1 MPDDRIVEV
10 FSAANVVEAHSL
22 LARLEEAGIAAQVVG
37 ESLGNAAGWLP
48 ASDTAPRIWVRQADE
63 ARAREVI
70 AEHLSE
76 AREQAAEPE
85 DTELSEEAEEPVEAE
100 EPLKDGG
107 QESGGAER
115 PAVRANWVAV
125 VGVAC
130 IVAGVLH
137 SAYRWI
143 AIGRYSAETEGVLV
157 RSELAGM
164 KVESQPGARDLPI
177 FPQKD
182 EVRALYDLRYAY
194 VVGDREYRAEVKK
207 RDRVEDRVTIHY
219 DPAHP
224 ADCLVGPLVPP
235 WLSLVFGGLLGGG
248 LLFVAYRF
256 R

>member
-10 FSAANVVEAHSL
+10 FSAANVVEAHSVR
-22 LARLEEAGIAAQVVG
+22 ARLEEAGIEAQIVG
-37 ESLGNAAGWLP
+37 EFLGNAAGWLP
-48 ASDTAPRIWVRQADE
+48 ASDTAPRIWVRHADE

-70 AEHLSE
+70 AEYLSE
-76 AREQAAEPE
+76 ARQEAAEPE
-85 DTELSEEAEEPVEAE
+85 EAELPAEAEEPV
-100 EPLKDGG
+100 KDGKQG
-107 QESGGAER
+107 SGGAER

-143 AIGRYSAETEGVLV
+143 TVGKYTGETEGVLV
-157 RSELAGM
+157 RSEWDGL
-164 KVESQPGARDLPI
+164 KVEPRPGARDLPI
-177 FPQKD
+177 SFLRKD
-182 EVRALYDLRYAY
+182 RIRTLFDLRYAY
-194 VVGDREYRAEVKK
+194 VVGGTEYRAEVKN
-207 RDRVEDRVTIHY
+207 RDRVVDRVTIHY

-235 WLSLVFGGLLGGG
+235 WLSLVFGGLLGAG